1 MIEWGRKQNQDFN
14 PSAPP
19 PPTPPKK
26 KKSRGLFRIFRKNSC
41 LMSHAQNI
49 KIIVQVFYPSKSC
62 DHPPLSCNPV
72 PTPTFS
78 RAFFSLEQ
86 GSFLQNEDLN
96 DVVCL
101 SDEQKTFYCISA
113 VSLCVSTVV
122 QTKLGFKSS
131 VFASVKD
138 NHRDA
143 YFFNVLSNQ
152 SQSTEANTLPTK
164 VSLWDGF

>member
-1 MIEWGRKQNQDFN
+1 MNGAKSQKQDVF
-14 PSAPP
+14 PPP
-19 PPTPPKK
+19 PPTKKIPETVSNVPKKPLLNVTRTKNYDTCLSFLPPKILR
-26 KKSRGLFRIFRKNSC
+26 SSSLHLESSTPR
-41 LMSHAQNI
+41 
-49 KIIVQVFYPSKSC
+49 
-62 DHPPLSCNPV
+62 HPHLPR
-72 PTPTFS
+72 
-78 RAFFSLEQ
+78 RAFCSLEQ

-96 DVVCL
+96 DFVCL

-113 VSLCVSTVV
+113 VSSCVSTVV

-131 VFASVKD
+131 VFTSVKD
-138 NHRDA
+138 THRDA